1 MPIFR
6 LRGLILRWS
15 FVLNST
21 IQICN
26 DGFLGVIIWEENHDE
41 KLNFEQLPGWHK
53 ECQPS
58 PFIRLDIWLNRW
70 LNLKL

>member
-6 LRGLILRWS
+6 LPGLILRWS

-26 DGFLGVIIWEENHDE
+26 AGFFGAIIWEENRDV

-53 ECQPS
+53 EYQPNLS
-58 PFIRLDIWLNRW
+58 IRLNRW
-70 LNLKL
+70 LAGG